1 MRSRPERAQR
11 PAVPRASLAIDN
23 LRAVVILL
31 VLAFHS
37 VLAYLNYLPPHPFA
51 FDQPPFLWRSFPIV
65 DSARWMGFDLF
76 CAWLDVFLMSF
87 FFLLSGL
94 FVWPSLSRKGAWNF
108 LSDRLLRIGLPF
120 LLVALLLMPVTHY
133 PTYLQS
139 ATEPGIAAYWRHWL
153 ALPLWPCGPMWF
165 LWLLLLW
172 DVAAA
177 GLYPLLARHREVV
190 LGLSAYARQH
200 PARFLAGFM
209 LASVLAY
216 VPLALIFGPSEWFHR
231 GPFSFQLSRPL
242 HYVLYF
248 FAGAAIGA
256 CGIERGLLAAD
267 GPLARHWAGWL
278 AAALGSFVLWIAVM
292 SQIVADP
299 TGALLPWQIA
309 AALSFLL
316 ACFASCF
323 FTLGVAVRFAQ
334 FRTRLFDS
342 LKENAYGM
350 YLIHYLFIVW
360 LQFAMLATNLPAI
373 LKAAVVFAGTLALS
387 WAATAALRQ
396 VSAVAQIIGEGRG
409 APPPA
414 SRAARSREM
423 PSLSD

>member
-1 MRSRPERAQR
+1 
-11 PAVPRASLAIDN
+11 
-23 LRAVVILL
+23 
-31 VLAFHS
+31 
-37 VLAYLNYLPPHPFA
+37 
-51 FDQPPFLWRSFPIV
+51 
-65 DSARWMGFDLF
+65 
-76 CAWLDVFLMSF
+76 
-87 FFLLSGL
+87 
-94 FVWPSLSRKGAWNF
+94 
-108 LSDRLLRIGLPF
+108 
-120 LLVALLLMPVTHY
+120 
-133 PTYLQS
+133 
-139 ATEPGIAAYWRHWL
+139 
-153 ALPLWPCGPMWF
+153 MWF

-172 DVAAA
+172 DIAAA
-177 GLYPLLARHREVV
+177 GLYPLLAQHREAV
-190 LGLSAYARQH
+190 LRVSAYARQN

-231 GPFSFQLSRPL
+231 GPFAFQLSRPL

-256 CGIERGLLAAD
+256 CGIERGLLGAD
-267 GPLARHWAGWL
+267 GPLARHWARWL
-278 AAALGSFVLWIAVM
+278 AAAIGSFVLWIAVM

-299 TGALLPWQIA
+299 TGAPLPWQIA

-323 FTLGVAVRFAQ
+323 FSLGAAVRFAQ
-334 FRTRLFDS
+334 FRMRLFDS

-373 LKAAVVFAGTLALS
+373 LKAAVVFGGTLALS
-387 WAATAALRQ
+387 WAATVALRQ
-396 VSAVAQIIGEGRG
+396 VSAVAQIIGEARH
-409 APPPA
+409 APAPA

>member
-1 MRSRPERAQR
+1 MKSRPELVQR
-11 PAVPRASLAIDN
+11 VAVPRASLAIDN
-23 LRAVVILL
+23 LRAVVIVL

-37 VLAYLNYLPPHPFA
+37 VLAYLNFLPPHPFA

-65 DSARWMGFDLF
+65 DSQRWMGFDLF

-94 FVWPSLSRKGAWNF
+94 FVWPSLSRKGTWNF

-172 DVAAA
+172 DIAAA
-177 GLYPLLARHREVV
+177 GLYPLLAQHREAV
-190 LGLSAYARQH
+190 LRVSAYARQH
-200 PARFLAGFM
+200 PASFLAGFM

-216 VPLALIFGPSEWFHR
+216 VPLALVFGPSEWFHR
-231 GPFSFQLSRPL
+231 GPFAFQLSRPL

-256 CGIERGLLAAD
+256 CGIERGLLGAD
-267 GPLARHWAGWL
+267 GPLARHWARWL
-278 AAALGSFVLWIAVM
+278 AAAIGSFVLWIVVM

-299 TGALLPWQIA
+299 TGAPLLWQIA

-323 FTLGVAVRFAQ
+323 FSLGAAVRFAQ
-334 FRTRLFDS
+334 FRMRLFDS
-342 LKENAYGM
+342 LKDNAYGM
-350 YLIHYLFIVW
+350 YLIHYPFIVW
-360 LQFAMLATNLPAI
+360 LQFAMLPTNLPAI
-373 LKAAVVFAGTLALS
+373 LKAAVVFGGTLALS
-387 WAATAALRQ
+387 WAASAALRQ
-396 VSAVAQIIGEGRG
+396 VSAVSQIIGEARRR
-409 APPPA
+409 ASPA

>member
-1 MRSRPERAQR
+1 MPRV
-11 PAVPRASLAIDN
+11 AVPRASLAIDN

-65 DSARWMGFDLF
+65 DSQRWMGFVLF

-94 FVWPSLSRKGAWNF
+94 FVWPSLSRKGAWTF
-108 LSDRLLRIGLPF
+108 LSDRLLRIGVPF
-120 LLVALLLMPVTHY
+120 LLVASLLMPVTHY

-177 GLYPLLARHREVV
+177 GLYALLAQHREAV
-190 LGLSAYARQH
+190 LRLSTYARQH

-231 GPFSFQLSRPL
+231 GPFAFQLSRPL

-267 GPLARHWAGWL
+267 GPLARHWAAWL
-278 AAALGSFVLWIAVM
+278 AAAIGSFALWLAVM

-299 TGALLPWQIA
+299 MGAPILWQIA
-309 AALSFLL
+309 AAVSFLL

-323 FTLGVAVRFAQ
+323 FTLGGAVRFAQ
-334 FRTRLFDS
+334 FRTSLFDS
-342 LKENAYGM
+342 LKDNAYGM

-360 LQFAMLATNLPAI
+360 LQFAMLAPDLPAI

-387 WAATAALRQ
+387 WTATAALRQ
-396 VSAVAQIIGEGRG
+396 VSAVAQIIGEARR
-409 APPPA
+409 APATA

>member
-1 MRSRPERAQR
+1 MKSRPELVQR
-11 PAVPRASLAIDN
+11 VAVPRASLAIDN
-23 LRAVVILL
+23 LRAVVIVL

-65 DSARWMGFDLF
+65 DSQRWIGFDLF

-94 FVWPSLSRKGAWNF
+94 FVWPSLSRKGTWNF

-120 LLVALLLMPVTHY
+120 LLVVLLLMPVTHY

-172 DVAAA
+172 DIAAA
-177 GLYPLLARHREVV
+177 GLYPLLAQHREAV
-190 LGLSAYARQH
+190 LRVSAYARQN

-216 VPLALIFGPSEWFHR
+216 LPLALIFGPSEWFHR
-231 GPFSFQLSRPL
+231 GPFAFQLSRPL

-256 CGIERGLLAAD
+256 CGIERGLLGAD
-267 GPLARHWAGWL
+267 GPLARHWARWL
-278 AAALGSFVLWIAVM
+278 AAAIGSFVLWIAVM

-299 TGALLPWQIA
+299 TGAPLLWQIA

-323 FTLGVAVRFAQ
+323 FSLGAAVRFAQ
-334 FRTRLFDS
+334 FRMRLFDS

-360 LQFAMLATNLPAI
+360 LQFAMLQTNLPAI

-387 WAATAALRQ
+387 WAASAALRQ
-396 VSAVAQIIGEGRG
+396 VSAVAQIIGEARHGP
-409 APPPA
+409 APA

>member
-1 MRSRPERAQR
+1 
-11 PAVPRASLAIDN
+11 
-23 LRAVVILL
+23 
-31 VLAFHS
+31 
-37 VLAYLNYLPPHPFA
+37 
-51 FDQPPFLWRSFPIV
+51 
-65 DSARWMGFDLF
+65 
-76 CAWLDVFLMSF
+76 
-87 FFLLSGL
+87 
-94 FVWPSLSRKGAWNF
+94 
-108 LSDRLLRIGLPF
+108 
-120 LLVALLLMPVTHY
+120 
-133 PTYLQS
+133 
-139 ATEPGIAAYWRHWL
+139 
-153 ALPLWPCGPMWF
+153 
-165 LWLLLLW
+165 
-172 DVAAA
+172 
-177 GLYPLLARHREVV
+177 
-190 LGLSAYARQH
+190 
-200 PARFLAGFM
+200 
-209 LASVLAY
+209 
-216 VPLALIFGPSEWFHR
+216 
-231 GPFSFQLSRPL
+231 L

-323 FTLGVAVRFAQ
+323 FTLGAAVRFAQ